1 MSIITITTDFGIKD
15 YMLAA
20 VKGSILKELPDARII
35 DVSNNISPFNLEEAA
50 YVVKNV
56 YPNFPEKTVHI
67 IGVDA
72 LPNKNKR
79 LLAAEIE
86 GQYFLAADNGILS
99 LIMSEIRPTKIV
111 EITLDQYEEF
121 SNFPTRDI
129 FVRVACHLV
138 RGGVLEIVGKVIDNY
153 KELNIIKP
161 IIRDEKTLVGTVIYI
176 DNFGNVITNITKR
189 FFEDFVKGRGYEIQV
204 RNTPFNKINTKYSDA
219 VKDFDNEVNYHGDG
233 LVLFNSSNYL
243 EIAIYKPNLNTHG
256 SASTLFGLKKGDN
269 IYVNLI

>member
-86 GQYFLAADNGILS
+86 GQYFLAADNGVLS
-99 LIMSEIRPTKIV
+99 LIMSEIKPTKMV

-138 RGGVLEIVGKVIDNY
+138 RGGVLEIVGKVINDY
-153 KELNIIKP
+153 KELNIIRP

-189 FFEDFVKGRGYEIQV
+189 FFEDFVKGRDYEVQV

-219 VKDFDNEVNYHGDG
+219 VKDFDNEVKSHGDG

-243 EIAIYKPNLNTHG
+243 EIAIYKPNMHTHG

-269 IYVNLI
+269 IYVNLV